1 MPEENNSRSV
11 FADRLRELR
20 KISRMT
26 QKQVAQI
33 LNLDR
38 STYAYYETDTTKP
51 DYNTLVRIARMFRV
65 STDYMLGVTDTMA
78 QGNRPEDMRYVLR
91 DKPVEKGMLAGA
103 EVIGD
108 LDPEERAIVMMFRQ
122 LETERK
128 EKLLQYVR
136 TELQNSYSESDG
148 RGSRKGK

>member
-65 STDYMLGVTDTMA
+65 STDYMPVSYTHLDVYKR
-78 QGNRPEDMRYVLR
+78 QRPRRRPTAVQTGWRRASIARLSKIFVRIIRSHVLENQR
-91 DKPVEKGMLAGA
+91 NHPLK
-103 EVIGD
+103 
-108 LDPEERAIVMMFRQ
+108 
-122 LETERK
+122 
-128 EKLLQYVR
+128 
-136 TELQNSYSESDG
+136 
-148 RGSRKGK
+148 